1 MRRNKKLNLFMSYFL
16 NQYKMKRKFLY
27 LPIESKIRELDSKL
41 LIALEAIKNDYV
53 VIIGSKSFMRYM
65 KFLPKGVVFYMNC
78 TSPMFEKFKNYNT
91 YGHKVVVHDEEAL
104 APSDWND
111 YLRRRIVFDTIKKVH
126 LFFSWGEEQ
135 KNVVEG
141 HLNMINSDCVVKSVG
156 HPRIDLL
163 RKPIRNYNKVK
174 KEKIILINTKFAEV
188 NHRTGKDGWLKI
200 LNHHDMIKNSDELN
214 FRLEQVKYKKNL
226 MGQYLDLIKSI
237 SHNFSDFKIIV
248 RPHPNENINTW
259 ILSTKGFKN
268 VEVTN
273 KKPVGFWLQKAS
285 IIIHTHCTSAIE
297 GFILDKPVLSFEP
310 FKDSRFE
317 ISLPKS
323 VSITVNSTIDC
334 ISQINNSLKLG
345 SNFGDHKKT
354 CNTALSK
361 SIDSLVGDFSFK
373 KIVNEIELLSLLK
386 YKFTILLK
394 FRIALIMKLEILV
407 NIIKFFLGKNNPHH
421 NFNFSK
427 EEIET
432 TLIKLSDSV
441 DFKRPISLTKLA
453 KDTFILEA

>member
-41 LIALEAIKNDYV
+41 LIVLEAIKNDYV

-135 KNVVEG
+135 RNVVEG
-141 HLNMINSDCVVKSVG
+141 HLNIINSDCVVKSVG

-188 NHRTGKDGWLKI
+188 NHRNGKDGWLKI
-200 LNHHDMIKNSDELN
+200 LNHHDMIKNSDEMN

-317 ISLPKS
+317 IPLPKS

-421 NFNFSK
+421 NYNISK
-427 EEIET
+427 DEIET

-441 DFKRPISLTKLA
+441 DFKRPISLSKLA
-453 KDTFILEA
+453 KDTFILGA